1 MQTCEDKSEQEYG
14 LPVDVDNMAVVHPS
28 RQHGVDGQL
37 AADGDRQ
44 HVHVKHTTPGVRRRL
59 CFTSNNAQY
68 KHTVQNIVGKRIP

>member
-1 MQTCEDKSEQEYG
+1 MNCCKQTCEDKSEQEYG
-14 LPVDVDNMAVVHPS
+14 LPVDVDNMAVVHTS

-59 CFTSNNAQY
+59 CFTSNNA
-68 KHTVQNIVGKRIP
+68 